1 MFSKML
7 IGFTKHDK
15 VWLTRITVL
24 VTIISILV
32 LFYGYS
38 TNYEYWE
45 DIYNPN
51 ERQNME
57 ERKVFKRFLEP
68 EYLDHT
74 FPKNRADIMMN
85 KFKDIEGGL
94 YKSWPSNI
102 IIQEEPHLLGQ
113 YVFQGKSTRDE
124 ANLNAQEALS
134 NWFKWI
140 SDPTLDIDGKPL
152 YITPNLLRMNYIFRP
167 SIGLKPFLKEIF
179 L

>member
-1 MFSKML
+1 
-7 IGFTKHDK
+7 
-15 VWLTRITVL
+15 
-24 VTIISILV
+24 
-32 LFYGYS
+32 
-38 TNYEYWE
+38 
-45 DIYNPN
+45 
-51 ERQNME
+51 ME
-57 ERKVFKRFLEP
+57 ERKVFKRFLEQ

-74 FPKNRADIMMN
+74 FPENRADIMMN

-94 YKSWPSNI
+94 YNTWPSKI
-102 IIQEEPHLLGQ
+102 I
-113 YVFQGKSTRDE
+113 KSTGDE